1 MTRLDA
7 LFQAAAATARGRKPI
22 VAYLCVGDPSVEESL
37 ELAKACIAAGADVIE
52 LGVPFSDPTAD
63 GPAIERA
70 SQRAIAAGGGLVATL
85 RVAKALRAA
94 HPNVGLVVFGY
105 YNPIFVYG
113 DERAVE
119 DAAAAGVDALLVV
132 DLPPEEA
139 VPLRSLA
146 AARGLGVIPL
156 LAPTSLDPR
165 IALVK
170 AAAQKAPVPFVY
182 YVSMTGVTG
191 RDGVDAGEAGK
202 RAASLHAKL
211 GVPVVVGFGI
221 DSREKAHAAAGA
233 GGRADGVVVGSALVR
248 AIEQGPTPQ
257 ARKEAVQRIVRDLA
271 AGLESH
277 GSSPHA

>member
-1 MTRLDA
+1 MTRLEA
-7 LFQAAAATARGRKPI
+7 LLRRDRKTL
-22 VAYLCVGDPSVEESL
+22 VAYLCVGDPSVDESM
-37 ELAKACIAAGADVIE
+37 ELAQACIAAGADVLE

-70 SQRAIAAGGGLVATL
+70 SQRAIAAGGGLIATL

-94 HPNVGLVVFGY
+94 NPNVGLVVFGY

-113 DERAVE
+113 DERAVQ
-119 DAAAAGVDALLVV
+119 DAAAAGVDALLLV

-139 VPLRSLA
+139 EPLRALA
-146 AARGLGVIPL
+146 AARGLGVVPL
-156 LAPTSLDPR
+156 LAPTSRDER

-191 RDGVDAGEAGK
+191 RDGVDAAEAGK
-202 RAASLHAKL
+202 RAAALHATL
-211 GVPVVVGFGI
+211 GLPVVVGFGI
-221 DSREKAHAAAGA
+221 DSSEKAHAAAGA

-248 AIEQGPTPQ
+248 AIEQGSTPQ
-257 ARKEAVQRIVRDLA
+257 ARKESVERIVRDLV
-271 AGLESH
+271 AGL
-277 GSSPHA
+277 GPSPRP